1 MEQCLKVQEQ
11 LGTELQKELKKLSD
25 KEKEQ
30 EKVNETRSEEIQRL
44 EEELKDLQGQT
55 EEKVNELKDAEA
67 QVLSL
72 EKIKAELEHA
82 TKEAEVK
89 IKILNTNTSNVFL
102 PPHIVSYLTPA
113 MSFKNN
119 KLLYIPSLDS
129 PGDSD

>member
-25 KEKEQ
+25 KEREQ
-30 EKVNETRSEEIQRL
+30 EKINETRSEEIQRL

-55 EEKVNELKDAEA
+55 EEKVKELKDAEA
-67 QVLSL
+67 QILSL

-82 TKEAEVK
+82 TKETEVK
-89 IKILNTNTSNVFL
+89 IKILTTNTSNVIL
-102 PPHIVSYLTPA
+102 PPHIVSYLPPA
-113 MSFKNN
+113 LSFKNS

-129 PGDSD
+129 PGDPD